1 MGALFFGSSKE
12 PLYGFFHP
20 ARGNRLRD
28 TAVLLCPSLPQEYM
42 RMHWAFRRLADLISR
57 QGFPV
62 LRFDYY
68 GTGDSAGD
76 TGAGSLEAWRRDIV
90 TAAHELKDLATTA
103 KISAVA
109 FRLGAPLAA
118 TAPVHFSSLVLWD
131 PVVHGG
137 KYVAELEAGQRRV
150 LEQDPASDRVTQEE
164 LLGYPFPAA
173 LRSDLRRIDMVAAE
187 PPRAQRANVLV
198 SAPSPEA
205 EGLARAWRARD
216 VATSVAVVPD
226 DTAGLGQFQTAS
238 VANEMLQA
246 IVSQFA

>member
-1 MGALFFGSSKE
+1 MGAIFFGSSKE
-12 PLYGFFHP
+12 PLYGFYHP

-42 RMHWAFRRLADLISR
+42 RTHWAFRRLADLISR

-68 GTGDSAGD
+68 GTGDSAGA
-76 TGAGSLEAWRRDIV
+76 TGAGSLDNWRSDIV

-118 TAPVHFSSLVLWD
+118 TAQVHFASLVLWD
-131 PVVHGG
+131 PVVNGG
-137 KYVAELEAGQRRV
+137 KYVEELVAGQRRV
-150 LEQDPASDRVTQEE
+150 LDQDPEADRVTREE
-164 LLGYPFPAA
+164 LLGYPFSTA
-173 LRSDLRRIDMVAAE
+173 LEKDLRRVDMVAAE

-198 SAPSPEA
+198 SAPSHEA
-205 EGLARAWRARD
+205 EQLGRSWRERD
-216 VATSVAVVPD
+216 VATSVTVVPD
-226 DTAGLGQFQTAS
+226 PTAGPGQFQTAS

-246 IVSQFA
+246 IASQFG